1 MMKSSMIC
9 FNNITKSMFFI
20 HCDEKKTTVPCSPSK
35 SHVVNYMATDA
46 IMCILDALE
55 MLVLDM
61 SYSILD

>member
-1 MMKSSMIC
+1 
-9 FNNITKSMFFI
+9 MFFI